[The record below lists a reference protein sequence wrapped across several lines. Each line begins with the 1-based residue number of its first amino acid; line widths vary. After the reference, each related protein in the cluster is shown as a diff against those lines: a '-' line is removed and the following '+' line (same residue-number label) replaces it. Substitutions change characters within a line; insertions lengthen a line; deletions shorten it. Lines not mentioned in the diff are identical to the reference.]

1 MAVIGDLRRTRPH
14 ARARRFGIGK
24 EHHVDGLRIIVAS
37 VQQTL
42 LEAGAEVDPPTT
54 IATAAIAV
62 RDPLAGRGRMDD
74 LGELEA
80 LGREAAA
87 LLVERALAV
96 LASVGLSAADVR
108 GYGKGA
114 IVGTD
119 GDREHTAAVLHP
131 RFGAPVR
138 AAIGGGT
145 DIIPGTKKVA
155 GPGAVITMPIGN
167 KDDRWVFDD
176 MDAIDVAIADA
187 PRPDEIVIALAL
199 SAGGR
204 PNARVKKPS

>member
-1 MAVIGDLRRTRPH
+1 LDQEERQ
-14 ARARRFGIGK
+14 
-24 EHHVDGLRIIVAS
+24 VDGVRSIVAG

-42 LEAGAEVDPPTT
+42 IEAGAAVAPPTT

-62 RDPLAGRGRMDD
+62 RNPLAGRGRVED
-74 LGELEA
+74 LAELEA
-80 LGREAAA
+80 LGSAAAA

-96 LASVGLSAADVR
+96 LASVGLSPADVR

-114 IVGTD
+114 IVGID

-145 DIIPGTKKVA
+145 DIIPGTKKVG
-155 GPGAVITMPIGN
+155 GPGASITMPIGN

-176 MDAIDVAIADA
+176 MDAVEVSLPDA

-204 PNARVKKPS
+204 PNARVRKPV

>member
-1 MAVIGDLRRTRPH
+1 M
-14 ARARRFGIGK
+14 
-24 EHHVDGLRIIVAS
+24 DGVRIVLAA

-42 LEAGAEVDPPTT
+42 VEAGADVDPPTT
-54 IATAAIAV
+54 VATAAIV
-62 RDPLAGRGRMDD
+62 LRNPLAGRGLVED
-74 LGELEA
+74 LSALET

-96 LASVGLSAADVR
+96 LAAVGLSPADVR

-114 IVGTD
+114 IVGID

-145 DIIPGTKKVA
+145 DIIPGTKKVG
-155 GPGAVITMPIGN
+155 GPGATITMPIGN

-176 MDAIDVAIADA
+176 MDAVDVSIPDA

-204 PNARVKKPS
+204 PNARVRKPA

>member
-1 MAVIGDLRRTRPH
+1 MDVRQVIAT
-14 ARARRFGIGK
+14 
-24 EHHVDGLRIIVAS
+24 

-42 LEAGAEVDPPTT
+42 RESGASVDPPTT
-54 IATAAIAV
+54 VATAIVVVAN
-62 RDPLAGRGRMDD
+62 PLAGRGPVDD
-74 LGELEA
+74 LSELEQ
-80 LGREAAA
+80 LGADAAG

-96 LASVGLSAADVR
+96 LAAVGVSPADVR

-114 IVGTD
+114 IVGTS

-138 AAIGGGT
+138 AAIGGGA
-145 DIIPGTKKVA
+145 DIIPGTKKA
-155 GPGAVITMPIGN
+155 GPPGATITMPIGN

-176 MDAIDVAIADA
+176 MDAVDACVPDA
-187 PRPDEIVIALAL
+187 PRADELVIALAL

-204 PNARVKKPS
+204 PNARVRKPS

>member
-1 MAVIGDLRRTRPH
+1 
-14 ARARRFGIGK
+14 
-24 EHHVDGLRIIVAS
+24 VDGVRVIVAT

-42 LEAGAEVDPPTT
+42 VEAGAGVGPPTAV
-54 IATAAIAV
+54 ATAAIAV
-62 RDPLAGRGRMDD
+62 TNPLAGRGRVDD
-74 LGELEA
+74 LGVLEA

-87 LLVERALAV
+87 LLVERALAA
-96 LASVGLSAADVR
+96 LASVGLTPADVR

-114 IVGTD
+114 IVGID

-138 AAIGGGT
+138 AAIGGGA

-155 GPGAVITMPIGN
+155 GPGASITMPIGN

-176 MDAIDVAIADA
+176 MDAVDVTIADA

-204 PNARVKKPS
+204 PNARVRKPS

>member
-1 MAVIGDLRRTRPH
+1 MDRVR
-14 ARARRFGIGK
+14 
-24 EHHVDGLRIIVAS
+24 VIVAS

-42 LEAGAEVDPPTT
+42 TEAGAIVDPPTT
-54 IATAAIAV
+54 VATAALAV
-62 RDPLAGRGRMDD
+62 HNPLAGRGRVED
-74 LGELEA
+74 LEDLEE
-80 LGREAAA
+80 LGREASA
-87 LLVERALAV
+87 LLVERALAA

-108 GYGKGA
+108 AYGKGA
-114 IVGTD
+114 IVGID

-138 AAIGGGT
+138 AAIGGGA

-167 KDDRWVFDD
+167 KDDRWAFDD
-176 MDAIDVAIADA
+176 MDAVEIGLPDA

-204 PNARVKKPS
+204 PNARVRKPG

>member
-1 MAVIGDLRRTRPH
+1 M
-14 ARARRFGIGK
+14 
-24 EHHVDGLRIIVAS
+24 DGVRIIVATT
-37 VQQTL
+37 QQTL
-42 LEAGAEVDPPTT
+42 LEAGAAVDPPTT
-54 IATAAIAV
+54 IAVAAIAV
-62 RDPLAGRGRMDD
+62 RDPLAGRGRVDD
-74 LGELEA
+74 LSELEE
-80 LGREAAA
+80 LGRAAGA
-87 LLVERALAV
+87 LLVERALAA

-114 IVGTD
+114 IVGID

-138 AAIGGGT
+138 AAIGGGA

-176 MDAIDVAIADA
+176 MDAVDVSLPDA
-187 PRPDEIVIALAL
+187 PRPDEMVIALAL

-204 PNARVKKPS
+204 PNARVRKPS

>member
-1 MAVIGDLRRTRPH
+1 MDGVRT
-14 ARARRFGIGK
+14 
-24 EHHVDGLRIIVAS
+24 IVAT

-42 LEAGAEVDPPTT
+42 LEAGAEVDPPTK
-54 IATAAIAV
+54 IATTAIAV
-62 RDPLAGRGRMDD
+62 RNPLAGRGHVAD
-74 LGELEA
+74 LAELEE
-80 LGREAAA
+80 LGRDAAA

-96 LASVGLSAADVR
+96 LASVGLSPSDVR

-114 IVGTD
+114 IVGSA

-138 AAIGGGT
+138 AAIGGGA

-176 MDAIDVAIADA
+176 MDAIDIGLADA
-187 PRPDEIVIALAL
+187 PRPDEFVIALAL

-204 PNARVKKPS
+204 PNARTRKPS

>member
-1 MAVIGDLRRTRPH
+1 
-14 ARARRFGIGK
+14 
-24 EHHVDGLRIIVAS
+24 VDGLRIVIAS

-42 LEAGAEVDPPTT
+42 IEAGAPVDPPTT
-54 IATAAIAV
+54 VAVAAIAV
-62 RDPLAGRGRMDD
+62 RNPLAGRGQVAD
-74 LGELEA
+74 LSELEV

-96 LASVGLSAADVR
+96 LASVGLTPADVR

-119 GDREHTAAVLHP
+119 GDREHTAAILHP

-138 AAIGGGT
+138 AAIGGGA

-155 GPGAVITMPIGN
+155 GPGATITMPIGN

-176 MDAIDVAIADA
+176 MDAVEIAIPDA
-187 PRPDEIVIALAL
+187 PRADEVVIALAL

>member
-1 MAVIGDLRRTRPH
+1 MDGVRAIVSTVHETR
-14 ARARRFGIGK
+14 
-24 EHHVDGLRIIVAS
+24 
-37 VQQTL
+37 
-42 LEAGAEVDPPTT
+42 LEAGAPVDPPTVV
-54 IATAAIAV
+54 ATAAIAV
-62 RDPLAGRGRMDD
+62 RNPLAGRGRVDD
-74 LGELEA
+74 LSELES
-80 LGREAAA
+80 LGRDAAA
-87 LLVERALAV
+87 LLAERALAA
-96 LASVGLSAADVR
+96 LASVGLGPGDVR

-138 AAIGGGT
+138 AAVGGGA

-155 GPGAVITMPIGN
+155 GPGASITMPIGN

-176 MDAIDVAIADA
+176 MDAVDCSIPDA
-187 PRPDEIVIALAL
+187 PRADELVIALAL

-204 PNARVKKPS
+204 PNARVRKPG

>member
-1 MAVIGDLRRTRPH
+1 MDGVRMIVSTVHETR
-14 ARARRFGIGK
+14 
-24 EHHVDGLRIIVAS
+24 
-37 VQQTL
+37 
-42 LEAGAEVDPPTT
+42 LEAGARVDPPTVV
-54 IATAAIAV
+54 ATAAIAL
-62 RDPLAGRGRMDD
+62 RNPLAGRGHVDD
-74 LGELEA
+74 LAVLEA

-87 LLVERALAV
+87 LLAERALAV
-96 LASVGLSAADVR
+96 LTAVGLGPGDVR

-114 IVGTD
+114 IAGID

-155 GPGAVITMPIGN
+155 GPGTSITMPIGN

-176 MDAIDVAIADA
+176 MDAVDVAIVDA
-187 PRPDEIVIALAL
+187 PRPDELVIALAL
-199 SAGGR
+199 AAGGR
-204 PNARVKKPS
+204 PNARVRKP